1 MAEDQTRI
9 DRLEDKVASLQTS
22 MSHGFGQLQAEIT
35 HLRQLVEQTL
45 AKPPPAAPAWL
56 VLVGV
61 GACTTGLASLIVGVA
76 QLVR

>member
-45 AKPPPAAPAWL
+45 AKPPPPAPAWL
-56 VLVGV
+56 VMV
-61 GACTTGLASLIVGVA
+61 GAGSLLTGIAALLLGAGL
-76 QLVR
+76 LLR

>member
-45 AKPPPAAPAWL
+45 AKPPAAPAWL